1 MSSTAPAL
9 HPDTAGVPVAT
20 APAAPAAASTAA
32 FSLREPAYQAYL
44 VLRTTFVVAPILFGI
59 DKFFNWM
66 TYWPKYLWVGIP
78 NVISVNPQDFMYAVG
93 VVEIAAGLL
102 VLIWPRVGSWVV
114 VAWLAGIVT
123 NLVIKSIAI
132 GGHTQVFWD
141 IALRDFGL
149 MIAALA
155 LARLAV
161 VFAPLLPFGP
171 RSR

>member
-9 HPDTAGVPVAT
+9 HPTAVAPVAT
-20 APAAPAAASTAA
+20 VPATPAVGRAAA
-32 FSLREPAYQAYL
+32 FSLKEPAYQAYL
-44 VLRTTFVVAPILFGI
+44 VLRTAFVVAPILFGI

-78 NVISVNPQDFMYAVG
+78 SVISVSPQNFMYAVG

-102 VLIWPRVGSWVV
+102 VLIWPRIGSWVV
-114 VAWLAGIVT
+114 AAWLAGIVT
-123 NLVIKSIAI
+123 NLVIKSIAV

-149 MIAALA
+149 MIAAIA
-155 LARLAV
+155 LARLAA
-161 VFAPLLPFGP
+161 VFAPLLPFGS

>member
-1 MSSTAPAL
+1 MSSSAPAL
-9 HPDTAGVPVAT
+9 HRNAVAPVAT
-20 APAAPAAASTAA
+20 VPATPAVARTAA

-44 VLRTTFVVAPILFGI
+44 VLRTAFVVAPILFGI

-78 NVISVNPQDFMYAVG
+78 SVISVSPQNFMYAVG

-102 VLIWPRVGSWVV
+102 VLIWPRIGSWVV
-114 VAWLAGIVT
+114 AAWLAGIVT
-123 NLVIKSIAI
+123 NLVIKSIAV

-149 MIAALA
+149 MIAAIA
-155 LARLAV
+155 LARLAD
-161 VFAPLLPFGP
+161 VFGRHVPFGV
-171 RSR
+171 RSQ

>member
-9 HPDTAGVPVAT
+9 HRNAVAPVAT
-20 APAAPAAASTAA
+20 VPATPAVARTEA
-32 FSLREPAYQAYL
+32 FSLTEPAYQAYL
-44 VLRTTFVVAPILFGI
+44 VLRTAFVVAPILFGI

-78 NVISVNPQDFMYAVG
+78 NVISVSPQNFMYAVG

-102 VLIWPRVGSWVV
+102 VLIWPRIGSWVV
-114 VAWLAGIVT
+114 AAWLAGIVT
-123 NLVIKSIAI
+123 NLVIKSIAV

-149 MIAALA
+149 MIAAIA
-155 LARLAV
+155 LARLAA
-161 VFAPLLPFGP
+161 VFAPLLPFGS

>member
-1 MSSTAPAL
+1 MSSSAPAL
-9 HPDTAGVPVAT
+9 HRNAVAPVAT
-20 APAAPAAASTAA
+20 VPATPAVGRAAA
-32 FSLREPAYQAYL
+32 FSLKEPAYQAYL
-44 VLRTTFVVAPILFGI
+44 VLRTAFVVAPILFGI

-78 NVISVNPQDFMYAVG
+78 NVISVSPQNFMYAVG

-102 VLIWPRVGSWVV
+102 VLIWPRIGSWVV

-123 NLVIKSIAI
+123 NLVIKSIAV

-149 MIAALA
+149 MIAAIA
-155 LARLAV
+155 LARLAA
-161 VFAPLLPFGP
+161 VFAPLLPFGS

>member
-1 MSSTAPAL
+1 VGRA
-9 HPDTAGVPVAT
+9 
-20 APAAPAAASTAA
+20 AA
-32 FSLREPAYQAYL
+32 FSLKEPAYQAYL
-44 VLRTTFVVAPILFGI
+44 VLRTAFVVAPILFGI

-78 NVISVNPQDFMYAVG
+78 NVISVSPQNFMYAVG

-102 VLIWPRVGSWVV
+102 VLIWPRIGSWVV
-114 VAWLAGIVT
+114 AAWLAGIVT
-123 NLVIKSIAI
+123 NLVIKSIAV

-149 MIAALA
+149 MIAAIA
-155 LARLAV
+155 LARLAA
-161 VFAPLLPFGP
+161 VFAPLLPFGS

>member
-1 MSSTAPAL
+1 M
-9 HPDTAGVPVAT
+9 AT
-20 APAAPAAASTAA
+20 APATPAAARTAA
-32 FSLREPAYQAYL
+32 ISLREPAYQAYL
-44 VLRTTFVVAPILFGI
+44 VLRTAFVVAPILFGI

-78 NVISVNPQDFMYAVG
+78 NVISVSPQNFMYAVG

-102 VLIWPRVGSWVV
+102 VLIWPRIGSWVV

-123 NLVIKSIAI
+123 NLVIKSIAV

-149 MIAALA
+149 MIAAIA
-155 LARLAV
+155 LARLAA
-161 VFAPLLPFGP
+161 VFAPLLPFGS

>member
-1 MSSTAPAL
+1 MSSSAPAL
-9 HPDTAGVPVAT
+9 HRNAVAPVAT
-20 APAAPAAASTAA
+20 VPATPAVARTAA

-44 VLRTTFVVAPILFGI
+44 VLRTAFVVAPILFGI

-78 NVISVNPQDFMYAVG
+78 NVISVSPQNFMYAVG

-102 VLIWPRVGSWVV
+102 VLIWPRIGSWVV

-123 NLVIKSIAI
+123 NLVIKSIAV

-149 MIAALA
+149 MIAAIA
-155 LARLAV
+155 LARLAA
-161 VFAPLLPFGP
+161 VFAPLLPFGS

>member
-1 MSSTAPAL
+1 VAVAP
-9 HPDTAGVPVAT
+9 V
-20 APAAPAAASTAA
+20 APAAARTSV
-32 FSLREPAYQAYL
+32 SLREPAYQAYL
-44 VLRTTFVVAPILFGI
+44 VLRTAFVVAPILFGI

-78 NVISVNPQDFMYAVG
+78 NVISVSPQDFMYAVG

-114 VAWLAGIVT
+114 AAWLAGIVT
-123 NLVIKSIAI
+123 NLVIKSIAV

-149 MIAALA
+149 FVAAVA
-155 LARLAV
+155 LARLAA
-161 VFAPLLPFGP
+161 VFAPLLPFGS

>member
-1 MSSTAPAL
+1 MSTTTAPDL
-9 HPDTAGVPVAT
+9 HRVSKVPVA
-20 APAAPAAASTAA
+20 
-32 FSLREPAYQAYL
+32 LEPVANAQRLHDPGFQAYL
-44 VLRTTFVVAPILFGI
+44 ILRTALVAAPILFGI

-78 NVISVNPQDFMYAVG
+78 NVISVSPQNFMYAVG

-102 VLIWPRVGSWVV
+102 VLIWPRIGSWVV
-114 VAWLAGIVT
+114 AAWLAGIVT
-123 NLVIKSIAI
+123 NLVIKSIAV

-149 MIAALA
+149 MIAAIA
-155 LARLAV
+155 LARLAA
-161 VFAPLLPFGP
+161 VFAPLLPFGS

>member
-1 MSSTAPAL
+1 MSSTAPTL
-9 HPDTAGVPVAT
+9 HPNAVAPVAT
-20 APAAPAAASTAA
+20 VPATPAVGRAAA
-32 FSLREPAYQAYL
+32 FSLKEPAYQAYL
-44 VLRTTFVVAPILFGI
+44 VLRTAFVVAPILFGI

-78 NVISVNPQDFMYAVG
+78 SVISVSPQNFMYAVG

-102 VLIWPRVGSWVV
+102 VLIWPRIGSWVV
-114 VAWLAGIVT
+114 AAWLAGIVT
-123 NLVIKSIAI
+123 NLVIKSIAV

-149 MIAALA
+149 MIAAIA
-155 LARLAV
+155 LARLAA
-161 VFAPLLPFGP
+161 VFAPLLPFGS

>member
-9 HPDTAGVPVAT
+9 HPNAGAPVVT
-20 APAAPAAASTAA
+20 APATPAAVRTAA
-32 FSLREPAYQAYL
+32 SRLREPAYQAYL
-44 VLRTTFVVAPILFGI
+44 VLRTAFVVAPILFGI

-78 NVISVNPQDFMYAVG
+78 NVISVSPQNFMYAVG

-102 VLIWPRVGSWVV
+102 VLIWPRIGSWVV
-114 VAWLAGIVT
+114 AAWLAGIVT
-123 NLVIKSIAI
+123 NLVIKSIAV

-149 MIAALA
+149 MIAAIA
-155 LARLAV
+155 LARLAA
-161 VFAPLLPFGP
+161 VFAPMLPFGS